1 MFFLLT
7 KICKN
12 NFAIGILLGA
22 FMLTKFLFMKTKLL
36 ILAIF
41 SIMGNAAF
49 SQKLHVGFKGG
60 ANINKLTGKSFSD
73 EFSFGYHVGGFFS
86 VGLGKKFAI
95 QPEVLFNQ
103 INVDTSGDFST
114 VYKFNRVDK
123 VQLRYL
129 SVPILLNYKPI
140 KFITL
145 QAGPQFGILTNKSK
159 TLVENGR
166 AAFKSG
172 DLSMLGGVQV
182 NISHLNIYGRYAVG
196 LSNLN
201 DIDNK
206 EKWKSQSFQIGVG
219 LTL

>member
-1 MFFLLT
+1 
-7 KICKN
+7 
-12 NFAIGILLGA
+12 
-22 FMLTKFLFMKTKLL
+22 MKTKLF

-41 SIMGNAAF
+41 SIMGTAVFA
-49 SQKLHVGFKGG
+49 QKIHVGVKGG
-60 ANINKLTGKSFSD
+60 ANVNKLTGKSFD
-73 EFSFGYHVGGFFS
+73 DQFSFGYHAGGFVA

-103 INVDTSGDFST
+103 INVDTSSDYST
-114 VYKFNRVDK
+114 IYQFNKVSK

-129 SVPILLNYKPI
+129 SVPILLNFKPV
-140 KFITL
+140 KYLTL

-159 TLVENGR
+159 TLVQNGKE
-166 AAFKSG
+166 AFKSG
-172 DLSMLGGVQV
+172 DFSMLGGAQI
-182 NISHLNIYGRYAVG
+182 NISHLNIYARYAVG

-206 EKWKSQSFQIGVG
+206 EKWKSQSVQIGVG

>member
-1 MFFLLT
+1 
-7 KICKN
+7 
-12 NFAIGILLGA
+12 
-22 FMLTKFLFMKTKLL
+22 MKSKLL

-41 SIMGNAAF
+41 SIISHAAF

-73 EFSFGYHVGGFFS
+73 EFSYGYHVGGFVS
-86 VGLGKKFAI
+86 VGFKKFAI
-95 QPEVLFNQ
+95 QPEILFNQ
-103 INVDTSGDFST
+103 INVDTSSNFST
-114 VYKFNRVDK
+114 VYKFNKVDK

-140 KFITL
+140 KFLTL
-145 QAGPQFGILTNKSK
+145 QAGPQFSILTNKSK

-166 AAFKSG
+166 DAFKSG
-172 DLSMLGGVQV
+172 DLSLLGGAQV
-182 NISHLNIYGRYAVG
+182 NIGHINIYGRYAVG

-201 DIDNK
+201 DIDSK
-206 EKWKSQSFQIGVG
+206 EKWKSQSFQVGVG